1 MPNFVKSGKYYY
13 KVNKRD
19 GNKTRISKEEY
30 NKQKEKKKYPNVN
43 NLTKNKENFSKK
55 DLNVNNLTKNKENFS
70 KKDLNVNNLI
80 KSKIKNINKSKL
92 LESISHIN
100 FNIVKNGIPYEIYVK
115 LGKCPRFGYYLY
127 NVNVIS
133 VDKNKY
139 KKNIYN
145 RIIISHDKN
154 IFNGIL

>member
-19 GNKTRISKEEY
+19 GNKTRISKEEF
-30 NKQKEKKKYPNVN
+30 NKNKEKNSSLKEKKNKKYPNVN
-43 NLTKNKENFSKK
+43 NLKKIKENFSK
-55 DLNVNNLTKNKENFS
+55 DLNF
-70 KKDLNVNNLI
+70 NNLI
-80 KSKIKNINKSKL
+80 KNKIKNINKSKL
-92 LESISHIN
+92 LESTSHIN
-100 FNIVKNGIPYEIYVK
+100 LNTVKNGILYETRVK
-115 LGKCPRFGYYLY
+115 LGKCPKFGYYVY

-133 VDKNKY
+133 VDKNKC

-145 RIIISHDKN
+145 KVIISHDKN

>member
-30 NKQKEKKKYPNVN
+30 NKHKEKKLSIKKKNKKYP
-43 NLTKNKENFSKK
+43 
-55 DLNVNNLTKNKENFS
+55 NVNNLTKNKENFS

-92 LESISHIN
+92 LESMSHIN
-100 FNIVKNGIPYEIYVK
+100 FNTVKNGIPYEIRIK

-127 NVNVIS
+127 NVNIIS
-133 VDKNKY
+133 VDKNKC

-145 RIIISHDKN
+145 KVIISHDKN
-154 IFNGIL
+154 IFDGIL